1 MNCRPSARP
10 NTMTEQTC
18 KPVSVSRTISA
29 PADKL
34 FGILADPARHPH
46 IDGSGM
52 VLEPSSGA
60 VLTGVG
66 DVFTMKMHNDEMGYY
81 EMANT
86 VVQYELNRRIGW
98 EPALHAASRE
108 QDQAGIGDPGAHL
121 WAYELV
127 PVDGGVTLVTET
139 FDCSRSPEWL
149 RKAVRCGERWTG
161 SMTRTLEKLDVLSR
175 DS

>member
-1 MNCRPSARP
+1 MNRGPAARP
-10 NTMTEQTC
+10 KTMTEETC

-29 PADKL
+29 PAGKL
-34 FGILADPARHPH
+34 FGILADPARHPL

-52 VLEPSSGA
+52 VLEPASGA

-66 DVFTMKMHNDEMGYY
+66 DVFTMKMHNDEMGFY
-81 EMANT
+81 EMANK
-86 VVQYELNRRIGW
+86 VVAYELNRRIGW
-98 EPALHAASRE
+98 EPVLAAASRE
-108 QDQAGIGDPGAHL
+108 EDQADIGDPAEHL
-121 WAYELV
+121 WSYELV
-127 PVDGGVTLVTET
+127 PVGADATVVTET

-161 SMTRTLEKLDVLSR
+161 SMTRTLQKLDVLSR